1 MDLYLQ
7 RVCASLD
14 LFALFTAVNHKRLGW
29 LGLHNPTPK
38 MYFVGGPKIIDQIEQ
53 GRAGEPKS
61 KTTANKLDYIMIG
74 SWHFSSSPSLQ
85 TSHNFHPK
93 PSFPQQPKIK
103 GPGNPTCQL
112 LPMVNKQM

>member
-1 MDLYLQ
+1 MDLYLH

-38 MYFVGGPKIIDQIEQ
+38 LYFVGGPKTIDQIEQ
-53 GRAGEPKS
+53 GCAGEPKS

-74 SWHFSSSPSLQ
+74 SWHFPSSPSLQ

-93 PSFPQQPKIK
+93 PSFPQKNKIK
-103 GPGNPTCQL
+103 ESGGL
-112 LPMVNKQM
+112 

>member
-1 MDLYLQ
+1 MDLYLH

-29 LGLHNPTPK
+29 LGLHNPTQK
-38 MYFVGGPKIIDQIEQ
+38 LYFVGGPKIIDQIEQ
-53 GRAGEPKS
+53 GGAGEPKS
-61 KTTANKLDYIMIG
+61 KTTADKLDYIMIG
-74 SWHFSSSPSLQ
+74 SWHFPSSPSLQ

-112 LPMVNKQM
+112 LPMVTKQM

>member
-1 MDLYLQ
+1 MDLYLH

-38 MYFVGGPKIIDQIEQ
+38 LYFVGGPNIIDQIEQ
-53 GRAGEPKS
+53 GGAGEPKS
-61 KTTANKLDYIMIG
+61 KTTANKLDNMMIG
-74 SWHFSSSPSLQ
+74 SWHFPSSPSLQ

-93 PSFPQQPKIK
+93 PSFPQKTQ
-103 GPGNPTCQL
+103 N
-112 LPMVNKQM
+112 

>member
-1 MDLYLQ
+1 MDLYLH

-29 LGLHNPTPK
+29 LGLHNPTQK
-38 MYFVGGPKIIDQIEQ
+38 LYFVGGPKIIDQIEQ
-53 GRAGEPKS
+53 GGAGEPKS

-74 SWHFSSSPSLQ
+74 SWHFPSSPSLQ

-93 PSFPQQPKIK
+93 PSLPQK
-103 GPGNPTCQL
+103 
-112 LPMVNKQM
+112 KQN